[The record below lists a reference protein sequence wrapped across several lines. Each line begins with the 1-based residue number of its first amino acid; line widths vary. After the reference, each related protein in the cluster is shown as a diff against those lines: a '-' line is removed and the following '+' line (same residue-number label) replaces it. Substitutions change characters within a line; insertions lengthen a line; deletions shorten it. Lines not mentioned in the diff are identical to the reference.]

1 MSGARSSS
9 SIIARALVEARL
21 TRRACDAFPG
31 TVPDRLDDAY
41 AVQLEAIALWPDAI
55 AGWKV
60 GRLSDDLAQ
69 RFGCDRFIG
78 PVFHAAVAHAARE
91 GCSPFAM
98 FAGGSAAFEAEYVA
112 FVSITADGSVGI
124 SHVTTGIEVA
134 SSPVATLPGLGALA
148 SVADLGNNAGQIIGG
163 PVPLD
168 FFNNAQAL
176 SCETRIDDAAAVF
189 KTAAALPGGPATA
202 FAFAVEQAG
211 RLGLPLQAGQFVST
225 GAVTGMHAVT
235 PGQVCTADFGE
246 FGRIGCDVVALDSI
260 RA

>member
-1 MSGARSSS
+1 MSCALSSS
-9 SIIARALVEARL
+9 SVIARALVEARL
-21 TRRACDAFPG
+21 TRRACDAFPCAL
-31 TVPDRLDDAY
+31 PDTLDDAY

-60 GRLSDDLAQ
+60 GRMSDDLAQ

-78 PVFHAAVAHAARE
+78 PVFHAAVVQAGRE
-91 GCSPFAM
+91 GRSPFAM

-112 FVSITADGSVGI
+112 FVSIAADGGVGI

-134 SSPVATLPGLGALA
+134 SSPVATLPGLGSLA
-148 SVADLGNNAGQIIGG
+148 SVADLGNNAGQIIGA

-168 FFNNAQAL
+168 LFADAQAL
-176 SCETRIDDAAAVF
+176 PCETRIDNGPAVF

-202 FAFAVEQAG
+202 FAFAVEQAA

-235 PGQVCTADFGE
+235 PGQACSADFGE
-246 FGRIGCDVVALDSI
+246 FGRIDCDVVALDPS
-260 RA
+260 